1 MEFKG
6 TKGQWVHVKG
16 YWHDTVECQGAVVC
30 TMGRPSMNI
39 DELDANSC
47 LVAAAPD
54 LLKACMDFI
63 EKVDSGRARS
73 VKTYGQMK
81 AAVEKA
87 LGKSFE
93 HGVT

>member
-6 TKGQWVHVKG
+6 TKGPWHLEDGGRGSWVCNSGGEYAAISAGITDEVAEANG
-16 YWHDTVECQGAVVC
+16 YL
-30 TMGRPSMNI
+30 I
-39 DELDANSC
+39 
-47 LVAAAPD
+47 AAAPD

-87 LGKSFE
+87 LGK
-93 HGVT
+93 